1 MFSKLY
7 ANQLL
12 WIDEERLMQKSEKIE
27 YDNPLLSEIQAK
39 VMQFSFA
46 VWCGYYWVRLM
57 SSDVSRGA
65 RDIWRREETRYA
77 PIQQKISWDKKENR
91 VLQFEW
97 FKYFQKMRRV

>member
-27 YDNPLLSEIQAK
+27 YDNPLLSEIQEK

-46 VWCGYYWVRLM
+46 V
-57 SSDVSRGA
+57 
-65 RDIWRREETRYA
+65 
-77 PIQQKISWDKKENR
+77 
-91 VLQFEW
+91 
-97 FKYFQKMRRV
+97 